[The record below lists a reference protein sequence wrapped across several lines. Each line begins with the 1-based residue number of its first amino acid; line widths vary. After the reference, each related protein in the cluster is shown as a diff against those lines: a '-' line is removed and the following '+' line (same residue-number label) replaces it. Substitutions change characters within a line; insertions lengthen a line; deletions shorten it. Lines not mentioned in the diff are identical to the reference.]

1 MGAMLM
7 NGNEL
12 MHYGVLGM
20 KWGVRRKR
28 DTGKSDKAKQTKSA
42 RKKLSPKTKR
52 RIAIA
57 LAVAANMTL
66 AVAVTPKATTA
77 IKKALYQ
84 DELRRRKKIVGDPL
98 DKWTDPEG
106 LEEILAGRRRA

>member
-28 DTGKSDKAKQTKSA
+28 DTGKSDKAKQ
-42 RKKLSPKTKR
+42 PKTKR

>member
-1 MGAMLM
+1 MEDAYLA
-7 NGNEL
+7 
-12 MHYGVLGM
+12 HYGVLGM
-20 KWGVRRKR
+20 KWGVRRER
-28 DTGKSDKAKQTKSA
+28 ESGKSKQKKT

-66 AVAVTPKATTA
+66 AVAVTPKASTA
-77 IKKALYQ
+77 IKKALWK
-84 DELRRRKKIVGDPL
+84 DELRRRKKTMGDPL
-98 DKWTDPEG
+98 EKWTDPEG